1 MKDRFGRTVDYLR
14 LSVTDLCNH
23 RCLYCMPAE
32 GVIKK
37 VHGEVCSLEE
47 LEEMAAAAVRLGIRK
62 IRLTGGEPLVRRG
75 IVGLVERLA
84 CLEGLE
90 ELTMTTNG
98 ALLPDLAGPLKAAGL
113 DRLNISLNSLD
124 PDCFRAITRT
134 GSLEQVLAGLEA
146 AEAAGFRETRINTVL
161 LGGINTD
168 EIPALAELARD
179 RAVSVRFIE
188 LMPLG
193 AAASLPKERFVSGE
207 AVLRA
212 LPQLREVRVS
222 GVSRLYACPGWKG
235 TVGLISPMSCA
246 FCDRCSRIRIT
257 ADGKL
262 KPCLHSDAEIP
273 LRGLHGE
280 DLLHALREGI
290 LAKPARHFLVEEG
303 RSEAHRAM
311 HEIGG

>member
-23 RCLYCMPAE
+23 RCVYCMPAE
-32 GVIKK
+32 GVEKK
-37 VHGEVCSLEE
+37 AHAAICSLEE
-47 LEEMAAAAVRLGIRK
+47 LEEMAAAAVALGIRK

-75 IVGLVERLA
+75 IVELTGRLA
-84 CLEGLE
+84 RLEGLE

-98 ALLPDLAGPLKAAGL
+98 SLLPEYAAPLKAAGL
-113 DRLNISLNSLD
+113 DRLNVSLNSLD
-124 PDCFRAITRT
+124 PDRFREITRT
-134 GSLEQVLAGLEA
+134 GSLDRVLAGLEA
-146 AEAAGFRETRINTVL
+146 AEAAGFTGTRVNAVL
-161 LGGINTD
+161 LGGVNVE
-168 EIPALAELARD
+168 EIPALAGLARD

-193 AAASLPKERFVSGE
+193 IASALPRERFVSGE

-212 LPQLREVRVS
+212 LPELREVGRS
-222 GVSRLYACPGWKG
+222 GVARLYSAPGWRG

-246 FCDRCSRIRIT
+246 FCGDCSRIRIT

-262 KPCLHSDAEIP
+262 KPCLHSGAELP

-280 DLLHALREGI
+280 ALLSALREGI
-290 LAKPARHFLVEEG
+290 LAKPARHFLAEAG
-303 RSEAHRAM
+303 HSEARRAM